1 MVASQEV
8 EKGRR
13 RGRTPR
19 GEKKVYRPG
28 DALHVIITQDF
39 APVANEFFEICRE
52 NNFNA
57 SEVIRSCIKRWVE
70 ERRRD
75 EMMRSSY
82 DDKLLKLLEE
92 SVGRGGRVPPMRGE
106 GEGGIRIYRLGEE

>member
-1 MVASQEV
+1 MATPQDV
-8 EKGRR
+8 EKERR

-28 DALHVIITQDF
+28 DALHIIITQDF

-52 NNFNA
+52 ENFNA

-75 EMMRSSY
+75 EIMRNSY

-92 SVGRGGRVPPMRGE
+92 SVKREEVAASPEGGRG
-106 GEGGIRIYRLGEE
+106 GGIRIYRLGEE

>member
-1 MVASQEV
+1 MVAPENRGT
-8 EKGRR
+8 GRR

-19 GEKKVYRPG
+19 GEKKTYLPG
-28 DALHVIITQDF
+28 DAIHIIITQDF

-75 EMMRSSY
+75 EIMRGSY
-82 DDKLLKLLEE
+82 DDKLLKILEE
-92 SVGRGGRVPPMRGE
+92 SLRREGQAALPERGT
-106 GEGGIRIYRLGEE
+106 EGGIRIYRLGEE

>member
-1 MVASQEV
+1 MVAPQDT

-13 RGRTPR
+13 RGRSPR
-19 GEKKVYRPG
+19 GEKKIYRPG
-28 DALHVIITQDF
+28 DALHIIITHDF

-75 EMMRSSY
+75 EMMRNSY
-82 DDKLLKLLEE
+82 DEKLLKLLEE
-92 SVGRGGRVPPMRGE
+92 SVRRGE
-106 GEGGIRIYRLGEE
+106 GAAPLKDSMGGGIRIYRLGEE